1 MPCDPMPL
9 GWAGL
14 ILPTTAEDRRR
25 RAAHYSAQRRIGL
38 GYSRPCTHIW
48 SILIEMARSELFHSY
63 GMFHPTAPNF
73 LRSMITAW

>member
-9 GWAGL
+9 GWAD
-14 ILPTTAEDRRR
+14 TADDRRGQTAPGGPLQC
-25 RAAHYSAQRRIGL
+25 AAQNRLGL
-38 GYSRPCTHIW
+38 QPAVYTHIW

-63 GMFHPTAPNF
+63 GMFQPTAPNF